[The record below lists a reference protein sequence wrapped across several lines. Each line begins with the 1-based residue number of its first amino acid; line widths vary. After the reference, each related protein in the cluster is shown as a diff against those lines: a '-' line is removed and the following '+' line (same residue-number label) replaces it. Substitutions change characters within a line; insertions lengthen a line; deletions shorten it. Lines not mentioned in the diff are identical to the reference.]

1 MSETTTETVPE
12 GFKQIPTGLGFSDN
26 LQPMYGRIRDGAV
39 SLGLVVS
46 AQHQN
51 SMGVCHG
58 GVLVTLADITAAT
71 GVNVAR
77 GTRAGTPTV
86 NLSMDFISAARLG
99 EWIQADAQQVT
110 LKRRF
115 GFCNGAIFNSKG
127 LVARFNGTF
136 YLPDHDGLSKSNKVG
151 DGVPPVAGY

>member
-26 LQPMYGRIRDGAV
+26 LQPMYGRILDSAV

-71 GVNVAR
+71 GTQPAYTDPKRPLSAFTGVLITGLR
-77 GTRAGTPTV
+77 GLADTTGGGATAWP
-86 NLSMDFISAARLG
+86 SSASYPR
-99 EWIQADAQQVT
+99 T
-110 LKRRF
+110 
-115 GFCNGAIFNSKG
+115 
-127 LVARFNGTF
+127 
-136 YLPDHDGLSKSNKVG
+136 KSNVLSPCWRTTRTIG
-151 DGVPPVAGY
+151 LPSGHRANAPR